1 MPTVK
6 EILKASGFTDERI
19 AEMDAAAMTAFGNVL
34 TAAETDRTTATAAQA
49 KADADFKAAT
59 EAVARAEQARQEAI
73 AAKEQAEL
81 QGRSNVEFYETKVV
95 PGLTSWDEE
104 KTRLENER
112 VKAASEAAYYRT
124 QVEGAKSGGF
134 IPTDAPGYVPPAANE
149 PKRDA
154 NGQYVAGGGGTP
166 GSPTF
171 IDPKEVYK
179 RAGDGMA
186 MISDIDWKYRS
197 LYGGQPLPIS
207 PSQLI
212 AEADA
217 QKLDPKAYAERRF
230 GFTQREQELTA
241 QRTAEHEAK
250 LRAEATATESK
261 VWEEKMKVREA
272 EFAAKEKQLSERAGN
287 NPDVRSP
294 AGSSK
299 YADIK
304 RAVETGERP
313 NPLKMTDAQRR
324 AATSKAIHSEI
335 EAREGAVA

>member
-6 EILKASGFTDERI
+6 EILKASGFTDEKI

-34 TAAETDRTTATAAQA
+34 TEAQTERTSATAAQA

-59 EAVARAEQARQEAI
+59 EAVAKAEKERKDAI
-73 AAKEQAEL
+73 AAREEAQLA
-81 QGRSNVEFYETKVV
+81 QRSNVEFYEQKIV
-95 PGLTSWDEE
+95 PGLTSWEEE

-112 VKAASEAAYYRT
+112 VQALSQAAFYKT
-124 QVEGAKSGGF
+124 QNDGAKSSGF
-134 IPTDAPGYVPPAANE
+134 IPADAPGYVPPATNE

-171 IDPKEVYK
+171 VDPKDIYK
-179 RAGDGMA
+179 RAGDGMT
-186 MISDIDWKYRS
+186 MLTDINWRHQQ
-197 LYGGQPLPIS
+197 LYGTPLPIA

-217 QKLDPKAYAERRF
+217 QKLDPKAYAEKRF
-230 GFTQREQELTA
+230 SFAQREQELAA
-241 QRTAEHEAK
+241 QRQAERDTK
-250 LRAEATATESK
+250 LQADATAAANAAADER
-261 VWEEKMKVREA
+261 MKTREA
-272 EFAAKEKQLSERAGN
+272 EFAVKEKQLSERAGN
-287 NPDVRSP
+287 NPDVRTP

-299 YADIK
+299 YAEIK

-324 AATSKAIHSEI
+324 AATQKAIHSEI